1 MKLSKLL
8 FITLILLSSFGCK
21 KKEVSKPEFE
31 KEVLNSVFV
40 EIVDSIYMD
49 RRLMLGPPPPR
60 FNSKTNKV
68 DTTGHAAELK
78 KYLRYKD
85 SIENDKKRIL
95 LGVYDQVGKISSLE
109 TEIISKEVELSN
121 FTYDTL
127 KEGEEFKFDLKPF
140 KNNKKF
146 RFESTSKYLHEK
158 EWNLNDKSNSLIP
171 VGTIFISRIQFDKTK
186 TKGVLSAGAS
196 CGGGKCGRGFI
207 IIIEN
212 KNGKWKVNKVIHNWD
227 S

>member
-1 MKLSKLL
+1 MKISKFI
-8 FITLILLSSFGCK
+8 FITLVLLSSFGCK
-21 KKEVSKPEFE
+21 KKEVPESNFE

-49 RRLMLGPPPPR
+49 RRMMLGPPPPL
-60 FNSKTNKV
+60 FSSKTNKI

-78 KYLRYKD
+78 KYLQYKD
-85 SIENDKKRIL
+85 SIKNIKKRIL
-95 LGVYDQVGKISSLE
+95 LGVYDQVGKISSFE
-109 TEIISKEVELSN
+109 TEMISKEVVLSN
-121 FTYDTL
+121 FAYDTL

-146 RFESTSKYLHEK
+146 RFESTSKYLHEN
-158 EWNLNDKSNSLIP
+158 EWNLNDNSNSLIP

-186 TKGVLSAGAS
+186 KSGILSAGAS
-196 CGGGKCGRGFI
+196 CGGGKCGRGFLVL
-207 IIIEN
+207 IEN
-212 KNGKWKVNKVIHNWD
+212 KAGKWKINKIIHLWD

>member
-1 MKLSKLL
+1 MKLSKFI

-21 KKEVSKPEFE
+21 KKKLSESEFE
-31 KEVLNSVFV
+31 KEILNSVFV

-49 RRLMLGPPPPR
+49 RRMMLGPPAPL

-85 SIENDKKRIL
+85 SIKNIKKRIL
-95 LGVYDQVGKISSLE
+95 LGVYDQVGKISSME
-109 TEIISKEVELSN
+109 TEIISKEVDLSN
-121 FTYDTL
+121 YTYDTL
-127 KEGEEFKFDLKPF
+127 KEGEEFKFNLEPF
-140 KNNKKF
+140 KKDKKF
-146 RFESTSKYLHEK
+146 NFQYTSKYLHEK
-158 EWNLNDKSNSLIP
+158 EWNLNDNSNSFIP

-186 TKGVLSAGAS
+186 KSGILSAGAS
-196 CGGGKCGRGFI
+196 CGGGKCGRGFLV
-207 IIIEN
+207 IIEN
-212 KNGKWKVNKVIHNWD
+212 KDGKWKVNKIIHTWD